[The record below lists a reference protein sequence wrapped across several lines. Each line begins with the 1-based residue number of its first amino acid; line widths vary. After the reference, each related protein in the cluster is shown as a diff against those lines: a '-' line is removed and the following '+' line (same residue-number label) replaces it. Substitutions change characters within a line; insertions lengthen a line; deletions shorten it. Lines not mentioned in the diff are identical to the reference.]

1 MERQIKA
8 CLQKS
13 PPREAGNQEGAS
25 TLSSGYKQDVY
36 TRTRAVLRGEETFS
50 FDFLGFLSSSQ
61 WPSPFSQLHAKS
73 L

>member
-61 WPSPFSQLHAKS
+61 WPSLFSQLHAKS